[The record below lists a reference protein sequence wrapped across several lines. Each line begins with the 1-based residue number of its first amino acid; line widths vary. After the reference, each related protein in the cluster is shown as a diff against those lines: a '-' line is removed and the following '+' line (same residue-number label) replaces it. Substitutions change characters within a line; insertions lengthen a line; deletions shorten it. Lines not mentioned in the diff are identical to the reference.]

1 MEDIISFYLDS
12 LVKSF
17 VNINRNEIL
26 KFVETIKN
34 ARHSGNTVFI
44 IGNGGSASTA
54 SHFATDLGVGTLK
67 VSKPVKAICLSDN
80 ASILTAVSNDINY
93 NSIFTQQLSI
103 LANPNDL
110 LVIISASGNSS
121 NLVSAVEVSHSLGM
135 KRFSMTGFDGG
146 KIRELT
152 FENNLHVPS
161 QIGQYGLVEDIHMAI
176 CHIITECIRKS

>member
-1 MEDIISFYLDS
+1 
-12 LVKSF
+12 
-17 VNINRNEIL
+17 
-26 KFVETIKN
+26 
-34 ARHSGNTVFI
+34 
-44 IGNGGSASTA
+44 
-54 SHFATDLGVGTLK
+54 
-67 VSKPVKAICLSDN
+67 VKAICLSDN

-110 LVIISASGNSS
+110 LIIISASGNSS
-121 NLVSAVEVSHSLGM
+121 NLVSAVEASHSLGM

-152 FENNLHVPS
+152 FESNLHVPS
-161 QIGQYGLVEDIHMAI
+161 QIGQYGLVEDVHMAI